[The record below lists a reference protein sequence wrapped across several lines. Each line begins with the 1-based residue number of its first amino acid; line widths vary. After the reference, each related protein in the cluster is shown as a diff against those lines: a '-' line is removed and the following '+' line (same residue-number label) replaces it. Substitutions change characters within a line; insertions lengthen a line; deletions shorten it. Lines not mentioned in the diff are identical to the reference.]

1 MLTRLSLFA
10 MISLLLSA
18 CAPAATP
25 VATLAPQPTSAPV
38 AAPTAGSVVGT
49 FVPDVRPPA
58 SGGGVTPPTLAPK
71 HAASQPDSI
80 KPLQGWQQLGS
91 IKVPAARSDHVLIAT
106 GSFNRLVLFGGRSAG
121 AAFKDTWIYD
131 LAANAWHQVTSSIA
145 PDARYGAGAAYDAAS
160 QRVLIFGG
168 QAGTKFFND
177 VWSFDVV
184 SEQWGQIKTAGI
196 APAARSGTAAAID
209 PELHQLIISHGAAAA
224 GLTDDTWTLDLGTK
238 VWQNILPGTRPT
250 ARSQQ
255 AATFDELHHR
265 FILFGGLDA
274 SNRIL
279 NEQWSLD
286 PVLIVWRQFGTIAAG
301 NPAPRSGTTLVYD
314 PGTFIIY
321 LFGGKTIGGVNN
333 EVWSLDPGNHWL
345 SISLGSGP
353 AARSNHGAA
362 WDSTNNRMLVFG
374 GLDANNKPL
383 NDLWAFTP

>member
-1 MLTRLSLFA
+1 MSLSRSFNGVGRQVDSARVVSQRVSSSSVRRIAMKTTIFA
-10 MISLLLSA
+10 LLLAVALSA

-25 VATLAPQPTSAPV
+25 AATLAPAPTTAPV
-38 AAPTAGSVVGT
+38 AAPTAGSVGGT
-49 FVPDVRPPA
+49 FAPDVRPPA

-209 PELHQLIISHGAAAA
+209 PELHQLIISQGAAAA

-250 ARSQQ
+250 ARSQN
-255 AATFDELHHR
+255 ANIATTTTASPYQVMAYCRCSLRR
-265 FILFGGLDA
+265 FGFKAPVWGSPPGGCGL
-274 SNRIL
+274 SNSTKNGATAPQPLSHPLAVKYLVR
-279 NEQWSLD
+279 
-286 PVLIVWRQFGTIAAG
+286 
-301 NPAPRSGTTLVYD
+301 NPALRSTWVRVYL
-314 PGTFIIY
+314 PPVP
-321 LFGGKTIGGVNN
+321 LSSSH
-333 EVWSLDPGNHWL
+333 VW
-345 SISLGSGP
+345 I
-353 AARSNHGAA
+353 
-362 WDSTNNRMLVFG
+362 
-374 GLDANNKPL
+374 
-383 NDLWAFTP
+383 